1 MTDDER
7 ETFLNSW
14 GIADKSTKTFTP
26 ADQLLKPCPCLSE
39 LRIFFRNAKF
49 LSVFRI
55 DQKLKSWSEVLMK
68 DYIAMTAPF
77 LVSHFQFEIIAIN
90 AKNTLQSLKR
100 GQTFYARVLAAVAY
114 TQKHIVVI
122 LAYTEQKFDN
132 SR

>member
-1 MTDDER
+1 
-7 ETFLNSW
+7 
-14 GIADKSTKTFTP
+14 
-26 ADQLLKPCPCLSE
+26 
-39 LRIFFRNAKF
+39 
-49 LSVFRI
+49 
-55 DQKLKSWSEVLMK
+55 MK

-114 TQKHIVVI
+114 SNIQKHIVVI
-122 LAYTEQKFDN
+122 LAYTEHKFDN

>member
-1 MTDDER
+1 MIDR
-7 ETFLNSW
+7 QFS
-14 GIADKSTKTFTP
+14 FTS
-26 ADQLLKPCPCLSE
+26 LISKYKG
-39 LRIFFRNAKF
+39 IFFRNAKF

-122 LAYTEQKFDN
+122 LAYTEHKFDN

>member
-1 MTDDER
+1 MIDR
-7 ETFLNSW
+7 QFS
-14 GIADKSTKTFTP
+14 FTS
-26 ADQLLKPCPCLSE
+26 LISKYKG
-39 LRIFFRNAKF
+39 IFFRNAKF

-77 LVSHFQFEIIAIN
+77 LVSHFQFEILALN
-90 AKNTLQSLKR
+90 TKNTLQSLKR
-100 GQTFYARVLAAVAY
+100 GQTFYARVVAAVAY

-122 LAYTEQKFDN
+122 FAYTEHKFDN